1 MIRLAPA
8 TRTGQNDMGDF
19 HTLALRSHAMPEQAN
34 PPPAAAT
41 VETAVDGSV
50 NGSGHDP
57 FWDRD
62 DVLEAS
68 ALERE
73 SIGELRWAH
82 EQEACGAFTG
92 HAGKYLGIVN
102 RTVQAAG
109 GDPGRVIEEAA
120 RNAAVPLERVVLFQV
135 EMAD

>member
-1 MIRLAPA
+1 
-8 TRTGQNDMGDF
+8 
-19 HTLALRSHAMPEQAN
+19 MPDQAS
-34 PPPAAAT
+34 PPPADAR
-41 VETAVDGSV
+41 VGTAVDGCV

-57 FWDRD
+57 FWDREG
-62 DVLEAS
+62 VLEAS

-82 EQEACGAFTG
+82 EQEACGAFAG

-102 RTVQAAG
+102 KTVQAVG
-109 GDPGRVIEEAA
+109 GDPGRVIDEAA
-120 RNAAVPLERVVLFQV
+120 RNAAVPLERVALFHV